1 MYQNLINSLKKILDS
16 KSTQAEKLLKI
27 STLVDFAEGLDRQP
41 LPIQPPQPVQPTQT
55 WYETGEKNPI
65 GGGPKITASQ
75 SLIDAK
81 KPNGVGPLIGIEDV
95 K

>member
-27 STLVDFAEGLDRQP
+27 STLVDFAEGLDEP
-41 LPIQPPQPVQPTQT
+41 LPIQPPLPQPIRPTQPIP
-55 WYETGEKNPI
+55 NP
-65 GGGPKITASQ
+65 T
-75 SLIDAK
+75 SLVDAK

>member
-27 STLVDFAEGLDRQP
+27 STLVDFAEGLDTP
-41 LPIQPPQPVQPTQT
+41 QPPQVPQVPFRTEPFLQEVPKPTVQ
-55 WYETGEKNPI
+55 NN
-65 GGGPKITASQ
+65 
-75 SLIDAK
+75 LVDAK

>member
-27 STLVDFAEGLDRQP
+27 STLVDFAEGLEPQP
-41 LPIQPPQPVQPTQT
+41 ARPIPIQPFPVKDPYHVEPPAQPT
-55 WYETGEKNPI
+55 
-65 GGGPKITASQ
+65 
-75 SLIDAK
+75 SLVDAK

>member
-27 STLVDFAEGLDRQP
+27 STLVDFAGGLESPMGWGEMPARRDRVAGSPYQESA
-41 LPIQPPQPVQPTQT
+41 PPA
-55 WYETGEKNPI
+55 
-65 GGGPKITASQ
+65 ITN
-75 SLIDAK
+75 LVDAK

>member
-27 STLVDFAEGLDRQP
+27 STLVDFAGGLEAQP
-41 LPIQPPQPVQPTQT
+41 ARHNPVQPFPVQDP
-55 WYETGEKNPI
+55 YHVEPPI
-65 GGGPKITASQ
+65 PKPTSN
-75 SLIDAK
+75 LVDAK
-81 KPNGVGPLIGIEDV
+81 RPNGVGPLIGIEDV

>member
-27 STLVDFAEGLDRQP
+27 STLVDFAEGLESQP
-41 LPIQPPQPVQPTQT
+41 ARPIPIQPFPVQDPYHVEPPAQPT
-55 WYETGEKNPI
+55 
-65 GGGPKITASQ
+65 
-75 SLIDAK
+75 SLVDAK

>member
-27 STLVDFAEGLDRQP
+27 STLVDFAEGLDTPQNNQHNPLQP
-41 LPIQPPQPVQPTQT
+41 FPVKDPYHVEPPIPNPTS
-55 WYETGEKNPI
+55 N
-65 GGGPKITASQ
+65 
-75 SLIDAK
+75 LVDAK
-81 KPNGVGPLIGIEDV
+81 KPNGVGPLIGVEDV